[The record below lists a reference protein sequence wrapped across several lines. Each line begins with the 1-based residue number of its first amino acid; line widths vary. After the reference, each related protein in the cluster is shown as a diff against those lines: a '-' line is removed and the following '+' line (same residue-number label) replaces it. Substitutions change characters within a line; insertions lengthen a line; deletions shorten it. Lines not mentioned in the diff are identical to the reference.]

1 MKKKDYKFAFVV
13 LHFLTLEDTIECVNS
28 IINNVDFTNYKIVI
42 VDNGSP
48 NGSGSILKK
57 NFYNN
62 DKITVILNEINLGFA
77 KGNNVGFLHAKYKLK
92 ADFIALINNDTVIQ
106 QSDFISKI
114 IEKFEFSNFHIL
126 GPDIISTKDGA
137 HQNPRPR
144 TLQNKEELRG
154 QIKLYRTKLL
164 LNYFFL
170 DNILEK
176 TKKRF
181 IKKPFITVSET
192 TGPSWEKEKLNV
204 KLHGSAL
211 VFSPLYVELY
221 EGLYPKTFIYSEE
234 AILYFIAK
242 RDNLKT
248 IYSPAIRILHKEDSS
263 TNEIF
268 KKNYKKRRFY
278 YKNFIKSGKVL
289 LELMEKAE

>member
-1 MKKKDYKFAFVV
+1 MKNKDYKFAFVV
-13 LHFLTLEDTIECVNS
+13 LHYLTIEDTIECVNS

-126 GPDIISTKDGA
+126 GPDIISTKDGS

-144 TLQNKEELRG
+144 TLQKKEELRG

-176 TKKRF
+176 AKKRF

-192 TGPSWEKEKLNV
+192 IGPSWEKEKLNV

-268 KKNYKKRRFY
+268 NKNYKKRRFY

>member
-1 MKKKDYKFAFVV
+1 MINTDYKFAFVV
-13 LHFLTLEDTIECVNS
+13 LHYLTTEDTIECVNS
-28 IINNVDFTNYKIVI
+28 IINNIKYSNYKIVI

-48 NGSGSILKK
+48 NGSGAIIKEK
-57 NFYNN
+57 FINN
-62 DKITVILNEINLGFA
+62 DKITVILNKNNLGFA
-77 KGNNVGFLHAKYKLK
+77 KGNNVGFQHAKHRLK
-92 ADFIALINNDTVIQ
+92 ADFIALINNDTIIE
-106 QSDFISKI
+106 QSDFITKI
-114 IEKFEFSNFHIL
+114 IEKFKSSHFHIL
-126 GPDIISTKDGA
+126 GPDIISTKDST

-144 TLQNKEELRG
+144 TLQKKDELKD
-154 QIKLYRTKLL
+154 QIKLYRTKLF
-164 LNYFFL
+164 LNFFLL

-176 TKKRF
+176 LKKYF
-181 IKKPFITVSET
+181 IKKPFVTVSET
-192 TGPSWEKEKLNV
+192 IGPSWEKEKLDV

-211 VFSPLYVELY
+211 VFSPLYLKLY

-248 IYSPAIRILHKEDSS
+248 IYSPTIKILHKEDSS

-268 KKNYKKRRFY
+268 KKNFKKRRFY

>member
-1 MKKKDYKFAFVV
+1 MINKDYRFAFVV
-13 LHFLTLEDTIECVNS
+13 LHYLTLEDTIECVDS
-28 IINNVDFTNYKIVI
+28 IINNIDYKNYKIVI

-48 NGSGSILKK
+48 NGSGTILKEK
-57 NFYNN
+57 LHNN
-62 DKITVILNEINLGFA
+62 DKIIVILNKNNLGFA
-77 KGNNVGFLHAKYKLK
+77 KGNNVGFQHAKHRLN
-92 ADFIALINNDTVIQ
+92 ADFIALINNDTIIE
-106 QSDFISKI
+106 QSDFITKI
-114 IEKFEFSNFHIL
+114 IEKFKSSNFHIL
-126 GPDIISTKDGA
+126 GPDIVSTKDGI

-144 TLQNKEELRG
+144 TLQNKAELRS

-164 LNYFFL
+164 LNYFLL

-192 TGPSWEKEKLNV
+192 IGPSWEKEKLNV

-211 VFSPLYVELY
+211 VFSPSYVELY

-248 IYSPAIRILHKEDSS
+248 LYFPEVKILHKEDSS

-268 KKNYKKRRFY
+268 KKNFKKRRFY
-278 YKNFIKSGKVL
+278 YKNFIKSGKIL
-289 LELMEKAE
+289 LELMEKPE